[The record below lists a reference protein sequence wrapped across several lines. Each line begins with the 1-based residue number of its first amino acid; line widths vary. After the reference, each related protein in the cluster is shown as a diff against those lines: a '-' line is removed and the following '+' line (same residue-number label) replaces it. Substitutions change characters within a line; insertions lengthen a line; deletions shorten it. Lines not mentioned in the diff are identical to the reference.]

1 MPVSG
6 GFRGK
11 FDESHTVSL
20 LQPAHFLYMR
30 PSSGPPHTDKSTVM
44 SDLIHRVRVFPYS
57 IEMRE
62 PAYLLA
68 RRDQGIESCW
78 GPLQGEIGLGEQM
91 EGAILRQVQE
101 GMGQGELLDLIDLK
115 MPARWLIGDEE
126 IIEWNYGCQIQ
137 PLSTQNEALPLR
149 WERFAHA
156 YPSLELETDRAAILR
171 LHALLRAA

>member
-1 MPVSG
+1 
-6 GFRGK
+6 
-11 FDESHTVSL
+11 
-20 LQPAHFLYMR
+20 
-30 PSSGPPHTDKSTVM
+30 M

-57 IEMRE
+57 IESRE

-68 RRDQGIESCW
+68 RREQGIESCW

-91 EGAILRQVQE
+91 EGAILRQVHE
-101 GMGQGELLDLIDLK
+101 GMGQDELLDLIDLK

-126 IIEWNYGCQIQ
+126 IIEWNFGCRIH
-137 PLSTQNEALPLR
+137 PLDTQESVIPLR

-156 YPSLELETDRAAILR
+156 YPTLELENDRAAILR

>member
-1 MPVSG
+1 
-6 GFRGK
+6 
-11 FDESHTVSL
+11 
-20 LQPAHFLYMR
+20 
-30 PSSGPPHTDKSTVM
+30 
-44 SDLIHRVRVFPYS
+44 
-57 IEMRE
+57 
-62 PAYLLA
+62 
-68 RRDQGIESCW
+68 
-78 GPLQGEIGLGEQM
+78 LQGEIGLGEQM

-126 IIEWNYGCQIQ
+126 IIEWNYGCRIQ
-137 PLSTQNEALPLR
+137 PLSTQDRAVPLR

>member
-1 MPVSG
+1 
-6 GFRGK
+6 
-11 FDESHTVSL
+11 
-20 LQPAHFLYMR
+20 MR
-30 PSSGPPHTDKSTVM
+30 PSFCLPCADKATVM
-44 SDLIHRVRVFPYS
+44 SDLIHRVRVFPFS
-57 IEMRE
+57 IERRE

-68 RRDQGIESCW
+68 RRDQGLESCW

-101 GMGQGELLDLIDLK
+101 GMGQEELIQLIDLK

-126 IIEWNYGCQIQ
+126 IIEWSYGCRIQ
-137 PLSTQNEALPLR
+137 PLGTQDGALPLR
-149 WERFAHA
+149 WESFAHA

>member
-1 MPVSG
+1 MV
-6 GFRGK
+6 
-11 FDESHTVSL
+11 
-20 LQPAHFLYMR
+20 
-30 PSSGPPHTDKSTVM
+30 
-44 SDLIHRVRVFPYS
+44 DLIHRVRVFPYS
-57 IEMRE
+57 IERRE

-68 RRDQGIESCW
+68 RRDQGIEICW

-101 GMGQGELLDLIDLK
+101 DMGRGELLDLIDLK

-126 IIEWNYGCQIQ
+126 VIEWNYGCRIHQV
-137 PLSTQNEALPLR
+137 PTEDEALPLR
-149 WERFAHA
+149 WGRFANA